1 MAPGAERRP
10 ASLRVS
16 LLPGVVRSPSLGVP
30 RCGRRGESPWI
41 ASPAVSHPAVLSGG
55 IRRLPPSAHK
65 LTAACTQRLVDER
78 ASGAQSC
85 VDDERARDARDR
97 VSGVLP
103 STAGPS
109 LNRRV
114 GAPVL
119 SLAQRHRR
127 THVGTCGKPHGRRHP
142 RSIQEVWKRNTKRSG
157 VVQDALDTLA
167 FVSRYLR
174 TVGRMPEHLILAG
187 NWA

>member
-16 LLPGVVRSPSLGVP
+16 FLPGVVRSPSLGVP

-41 ASPAVSHPAVLSGG
+41 ASPAVSHPAVLSGC
-55 IRRLPPSAHK
+55 IRRLPPSAHQP
-65 LTAACTQRLVDER
+65 TAACTQRLVDER

-97 VSGVLP
+97 VSGVLS
-103 STAGPS
+103 STARPG

-114 GAPVL
+114 GGARAIPRTAPP
-119 SLAQRHRR
+119 
-127 THVGTCGKPHGRRHP
+127 TDP
-142 RSIQEVWKRNTKRSG
+142 RGYVRQAAWPPPSAEYSG
-157 VVQDALDTLA
+157 SEEEEYQTPGSCAGCA
-167 FVSRYLR
+167 RYAR
-174 TVGRMPEHLILAG
+174 VRITISAYCR
-187 NWA
+187 